1 MSQSTSFN
9 PLAGPSAATPSAP
22 SVNRADL
29 TNPPDP
35 FQSRVVWAL
44 LAVTAVLFV
53 GLFWEVIERGARAAV
68 DPDWAHI
75 AAAPAVAIA
84 YILGNRTRIAELP
97 AKLYWPGLAVV
108 FLGLFSYLW
117 WVFPGRNDMFRGY
130 SLILTLFGMVLFAF
144 GPNRMRM
151 LWFPIAYLVFAVK
164 IPDSIWEQVAFQ
176 LTLVAAAGSEITLNV
191 ASKLLDFYITKDG
204 QAFTMMWTDANG
216 RMVQESFNIA
226 NACSGLRALMTFI
239 ALGVAMAFLWDRM
252 WWQRLVLMASSIPVA
267 LAVNIAR
274 VTTLGLLNLW
284 DPQLAQGQSHIAVGM
299 LWLIPGLILFLG
311 IGKLL
316 DMMVIEPEDEVEPP
330 PLQERPILIGRAD
343 MIGCFV
349 VVWLCLAVV
358 GLFLRSANP
367 ELLPVGRFIIVAA
380 ALAGVLAIALTIYEL
395 LIRNVLE
402 KGLHRHLWKPPSA
415 IGDEANEGA
424 GKRVMGLLPVLV
436 GGAGLAL
443 MIGGVYI
450 FTLNGVTAS
459 PMIEALNSSAS
470 YTVASSSL
478 IVAVVLAL
486 VMRRRVITIVAGL
499 TLLVGV
505 LATTAVGFQSA
516 VRATE
521 VALIK
526 QAVEMRHGFLVL
538 PKQLGDAAEGTGP
551 QWDFVHDDPPLDKY
565 IEDELGTEHYITRYY
580 RDTSLPEEAPGSI
593 ARVHLAYYTGMID
606 TVPHVPDRCWVAGG
620 IASAGAETYESTL
633 ELTGAVPDENG
644 SYLRVPAQLKDPIDN
659 KSFSR
664 MPGAT
669 VPLRTF
675 AGVDPSSG
683 TTLRATYFFVA
694 NGGFYAS
701 ANDVRLLGFDPRDKY
716 SYYCKVEVT
725 FPGVSD
731 AEESKERVAAFLSD
745 LMPEVMS
752 VVPDWVDVRAG
763 RWPASDAA
771 FAAAAAGR
779 AGGSAPETEPTP

>member
-1 MSQSTSFN
+1 MSQSPSLN
-9 PLAGPSAATPSAP
+9 PLAGTPATPKQVHP
-22 SVNRADL
+22 VKRTDL
-29 TNPPDP
+29 SGPPDP
-35 FQSRVVWAL
+35 AQSRVVWAL
-44 LAVTAVLFV
+44 LAITGLLFV
-53 GLFWEVIERGARAAV
+53 GLFWEVIYRGARAAI

-75 AAAPAVAIA
+75 AAAPVVAIA
-84 YILGNRTRIAELP
+84 YIAANRNRLAELP
-97 AKLYWPGLAVV
+97 ARLFWPGLAVV

-144 GPNRMRM
+144 GPLRMRV

-176 LTLVAAAGSEITLNV
+176 LTLVAAAGSEITLDV
-191 ASKLLDFYITKDG
+191 ASKLFDFYITKDG
-204 QAFTMMWTDANG
+204 QAFTMMWTDDNG

-239 ALGVAMAFLWDRM
+239 ALGVAMAFLWDRT
-252 WWQRLVLMASSIPVA
+252 WWQRLILMASAIPVA

-284 DPQLAQGQSHIAVGM
+284 DPELAQGQSHIAVGM

-316 DMMVIEPEDEVEPP
+316 DMMVLEPTEE
-330 PLQERPILIGRAD
+330 
-343 MIGCFV
+343 
-349 VVWLCLAVV
+349 
-358 GLFLRSANP
+358 
-367 ELLPVGRFIIVAA
+367 ELAA
-380 ALAGVLAIALTIYEL
+380 AKAAQKTY
-395 LIRNVLE
+395 
-402 KGLHRHLWKPPSA
+402 SA
-415 IGDEANEGA
+415 EDASPIGDETPQGA
-424 GKRVMGLLPVLV
+424 GQRAFELLPVLV
-436 GGAGLAL
+436 GGAVLAL
-443 MIGGVYI
+443 LIGAVYI
-450 FTLNGVTAS
+450 FLLNGVSAN
-459 PMIEALNSSAS
+459 PMVETLNAPVSYSVAAL
-470 YTVASSSL
+470 SL
-478 IVAVVLAL
+478 IGAVVLAL
-486 VMRRRVITIVAGL
+486 VMRKRVVTIVAGL

-526 QAVEMRHGFLVL
+526 QSVEMRHGFLVL
-538 PKQLGDAAEGTGP
+538 PQDLGELPDGTGP
-551 QWDFVHDDPPLDKY
+551 QWSFVYDEPPLDKY

-580 RDTSLPEEAPGSI
+580 RDNSLPEDAPGDV

-620 IASAGAETYESTL
+620 ITSAGAETYETTL
-633 ELTGAVPDENG
+633 ELHNATPDEESG
-644 SYLRVPAQLKDPIDN
+644 GLRVPAQLKDPVDN
-659 KSFSR
+659 KAFAR
-664 MPGAT
+664 MPGDT

-675 AGVDPSSG
+675 AGVDPGSG
-683 TTLRATYFFVA
+683 NKLRATYFFVA

-725 FPGVSD
+725 FPGVGDSE
-731 AEESKERVAAFLSD
+731 AAKERVKAILSD
-745 LMPEVMS
+745 LMPEVMA
-752 VVPDWVDVRAG
+752 VLPDWVDVRAG
-763 RWPASDAA
+763 RWPATDEA
-771 FAAAAAGR
+771 FAAAAAAR
-779 AGGSAPETEPTP
+779 VSASEDTAP